1 MKDSTAHLHLIC
13 EDFKRTL
20 QFYKSEIPFFKKRLE
35 EISIKNTGKE
45 IRKQVEHFE
54 NTFITMNENLDVL
67 MHDVNIKQDAILKDA
82 KEKQNFI
89 NLKVNET
96 ADDLKALIDFTAKE
110 FAEKKEHFYRFLSEH
125 L

>member
-20 QFYKSEIPFFKKRLE
+20 QFYKSEIPFYKKRLE
-35 EISIKNTGKE
+35 EISIKNTAEE
-45 IRKQVEHFE
+45 IRKQIEHFE
-54 NTFITMNENLDVL
+54 NKFIAMNENLDVL

-82 KEKQNFI
+82 KEKPDFI

-110 FAEKKEHFYRFLSEH
+110 FAKTKEHFYRFLSEH

>member
-13 EDFKRTL
+13 EDFKRIL
-20 QFYKSEIPFFKKRLE
+20 KFYKSEIPFFKERLD
-35 EISIKNTGKE
+35 EISEKNTAEE

-54 NTFITMNENLDVL
+54 NTFIAMNENLDVL
-67 MHDVNIKQDAILKDA
+67 MHEVNIKQDAILKDA
-82 KEKQNFI
+82 KERPDFV

-110 FAEKKEHFYRFLSEH
+110 FAETKEHFYRFLSEH

>member
-13 EDFKRTL
+13 EDFKRTI
-20 QFYKSEIPFFKKRLE
+20 QFYKSEIPFYKKRLE
-35 EISIKNTGKE
+35 EISIKNRAEE
-45 IRKQVEHFE
+45 IRKQIEHFE
-54 NTFITMNENLDVL
+54 NKFIAMNENLDVL

-82 KEKQNFI
+82 KEKPDFI

-110 FAEKKEHFYRFLSEH
+110 FAETKEHFYCFLSEH

>member
-20 QFYKSEIPFFKKRLE
+20 QFYKSEIPFYKKRLE
-35 EISIKNTGKE
+35 EISIKNTAEE

-54 NTFITMNENLDVL
+54 NKFIAMNENLDVL

-82 KEKQNFI
+82 KEKPDFI

-96 ADDLKALIDFTAKE
+96 ADDLKALIDYTAKE
-110 FAEKKEHFYRFLSEH
+110 FAETKEHFYRFLSEH

>member
-20 QFYKSEIPFFKKRLE
+20 QFYKSEIPFYKKRLE
-35 EISIKNTGKE
+35 EISIKNTAEE
-45 IRKQVEHFE
+45 IRKQIEHFE
-54 NTFITMNENLDVL
+54 NKFIAMNENLDML

-82 KEKQNFI
+82 KEKPDFI

-110 FAEKKEHFYRFLSEH
+110 FAETKEHFYRFLSEH

>member
-13 EDFKRTL
+13 EEFKRTL
-20 QFYKSEIPFFKKRLE
+20 QFYKSEIPFFKKRQE
-35 EISIKNTGKE
+35 EISIKNTGEE

-54 NTFITMNENLDVL
+54 NIFITMNENLDVL

-82 KEKQNFI
+82 KEKPDFI

-96 ADDLKALIDFTAKE
+96 ADDLKALIDFTTKE
-110 FAEKKEHFYRFLSEH
+110 FAETKEHFYRFLSEH

>member
-1 MKDSTAHLHLIC
+1 
-13 EDFKRTL
+13 
-20 QFYKSEIPFFKKRLE
+20 
-35 EISIKNTGKE
+35 
-45 IRKQVEHFE
+45 
-54 NTFITMNENLDVL
+54 MNENLDVL

-82 KEKQNFI
+82 KDRPDFI

-110 FAEKKEHFYRFLSEH
+110 FAETKEHFYRFLSEH

>member
-20 QFYKSEIPFFKKRLE
+20 QFYKSEIPFYKKRLE
-35 EISIKNTGKE
+35 EISIKNTAEE

-54 NTFITMNENLDVL
+54 NKFIAMNENLDVL

-82 KEKQNFI
+82 KEKPDFI

-96 ADDLKALIDFTAKE
+96 ADDLKALIDFTAKDFDE
-110 FAEKKEHFYRFLSEH
+110 TKEHFYRFLSEH

>member
-20 QFYKSEIPFFKKRLE
+20 QFYKSEIPFYKKRLE
-35 EISIKNTGKE
+35 EISIKNTAEE

-54 NTFITMNENLDVL
+54 NKFIAMNENLDVL

-82 KEKQNFI
+82 KEKPDFI

-96 ADDLKALIDFTAKE
+96 ADDLKELIDFTAKE
-110 FAEKKEHFYRFLSEH
+110 FAETKEHFYRFLSEH

>member
-20 QFYKSEIPFFKKRLE
+20 QFYKSEIPFYKKRLE
-35 EISIKNTGKE
+35 EISIKNTAEE

-54 NTFITMNENLDVL
+54 NKFIAMNENLDVL

-82 KEKQNFI
+82 KEKPDFI

-96 ADDLKALIDFTAKE
+96 ADDLKALIDFTAKG
-110 FAEKKEHFYRFLSEH
+110 FAETKEHFYRFLSEH